1 MKKQLY
7 RILGL
12 LAVGVM
18 IVLLWFFWPSQKEN
32 APKAAHINQKQVT
45 TTPKEV
51 KAYPVTLFFHGYGGT
66 KYSMGGIIQRLCS
79 RYQAKHT
86 LDLTVNTDGTIQT
99 SGTFEQAEKSVL
111 INVLFADNKNNE
123 WNQAEWIYQALQFVK
138 AQYHIEK
145 VNVVGHSMG
154 GVSLFRFL
162 ETYQNQG
169 ELPTVEHFI
178 SIAAPFNEFLDTSNE
193 QSVDDLLQQ
202 GPTQISPRYQ
212 DFQNNIA
219 NFPKNVQVS
228 LFAGQ
233 LSASD
238 LSDGTVPLTSALAVN
253 QLLSS
258 QQIPVETFVFKG
270 ILAQHSALHANPKV
284 DKRIAEILWK

>member
-7 RILGL
+7 HILGL

-18 IVLLWFFWPSQKEN
+18 IVLLWFFWPSNKET
-32 APKAAHINQKQVT
+32 APKVAHSNHKQVT
-45 TTPKEV
+45 STQNEV
-51 KAYPVTLFFHGYGGT
+51 KSYPVTLFFHGYGGT
-66 KYSMGGIIQRLCS
+66 KHSMGGMIQRLSS
-79 RYQAKHT
+79 RYQATHT

-99 SGTFEQAEKSVL
+99 SGTFEQADKPVL

-123 WNQAEWIYQALQFVK
+123 WNQAEWIYQSLQFVK
-138 AQYHIEK
+138 AQYHVEK

-178 SIAAPFNEFLDTSNE
+178 SIAAPLNEFLDTSNE
-193 QSVDDLLQQ
+193 QSVDGLLQQ

-219 NFPKNVQVS
+219 NFPKNIQVS

-258 QQIPVETFVFKG
+258 QQIPVKTFVFKG
-270 ILAQHSALHANPKV
+270 VLAQHSALHANPKV

>member
-7 RILGL
+7 HILGL

-18 IVLLWFFWPSQKEN
+18 IVLLWFFWPSNKET

-66 KYSMGGIIQRLCS
+66 KHSMGGMIQRLSS
-79 RYQAKHT
+79 RYQATHT

-99 SGTFEQAEKSVL
+99 SGTFEQADKPVL

-138 AQYHIEK
+138 TQYHVEK

-178 SIAAPFNEFLDTSNE
+178 SIAAPLNEFLDTSNE
-193 QSVDDLLQQ
+193 QSVDGLLQQ

-270 ILAQHSALHANPKV
+270 VLAQHSALHANPKV

>member
-18 IVLLWFFWPSQKEN
+18 IVLLWFFWPSHKET
-32 APKAAHINQKQVT
+32 APKVAHINQKQVT

-66 KYSMGGIIQRLCS
+66 KHSMGGMIQRLSS
-79 RYQAKHT
+79 RYQATHT

-99 SGTFEQAEKSVL
+99 SGTFEQADKPVL

-123 WNQAEWIYQALQFVK
+123 WNQAEWIYQSLQFVK
-138 AQYHIEK
+138 AQYHVEK

-178 SIAAPFNEFLDTSNE
+178 SIAAPLNEFLDTSNE
-193 QSVDDLLQQ
+193 QSVDGLLQQ

-219 NFPKNVQVS
+219 KFPKNVQVS

-270 ILAQHSALHANPKV
+270 VLAQHSALHANPKV

>member
-7 RILGL
+7 HILGL

-18 IVLLWFFWPSQKEN
+18 IVLLWFFWPSNKET

-45 TTPKEV
+45 STQNEV
-51 KAYPVTLFFHGYGGT
+51 KSYPVTLFFHGYGGT
-66 KYSMGGIIQRLCS
+66 KHSMGGMIQRLSS
-79 RYQAKHT
+79 RYQATHT

-99 SGTFEQAEKSVL
+99 SGTFEQADKPVL

-123 WNQAEWIYQALQFVK
+123 WNQAEWIYQSLQFVK
-138 AQYHIEK
+138 AQYHVEK

-169 ELPTVEHFI
+169 EMPTVEHFI
-178 SIAAPFNEFLDTSNE
+178 SIAAPLNEFLDTSNE
-193 QSVDDLLQQ
+193 QSVDGLLQQ

-258 QQIPVETFVFKG
+258 QQIPVKTFVFKG
-270 ILAQHSALHANPKV
+270 VLAQHSALHANPKV

>member
-7 RILGL
+7 HILGL

-18 IVLLWFFWPSQKEN
+18 IVLLWFFWPSNKET

-51 KAYPVTLFFHGYGGT
+51 KSYPVTLFFHGYGGT
-66 KYSMGGIIQRLCS
+66 KHSMGGMIQRLSS
-79 RYQAKHT
+79 RYQATHT

-138 AQYHIEK
+138 AQYHVEK

-178 SIAAPFNEFLDTSNE
+178 SIAAPLNEFLDTSNE
-193 QSVDDLLQQ
+193 QSVDGLLQQ

-270 ILAQHSALHANPKV
+270 VLAQHSALHANPKV

>member
-7 RILGL
+7 RMLGL

-18 IVLLWFFWPSQKEN
+18 IVLLWFFWPSHKET

-66 KYSMGGIIQRLCS
+66 KHSMGGIIQRLCS
-79 RYQAKHT
+79 RYQATHT

-99 SGTFEQAEKSVL
+99 SGTFEQADKPVL

-138 AQYHIEK
+138 AQYHVEK

-233 LSASD
+233 LTASD

-284 DKRIAEILWK
+284 DKKIAEILWK

>member
-18 IVLLWFFWPSQKEN
+18 IVLLWFFWPSNKET

-45 TTPKEV
+45 STQNEV
-51 KAYPVTLFFHGYGGT
+51 KSYPVTLFFHGYGGT
-66 KYSMGGIIQRLCS
+66 KHSMGGMIQRLCS
-79 RYQAKHT
+79 RYQATHT

-138 AQYHIEK
+138 TQYHVEK

-178 SIAAPFNEFLDTSNE
+178 SIAAPLNEFLDTSNE
-193 QSVDDLLQQ
+193 QSVDGLLQQ

-270 ILAQHSALHANPKV
+270 VLAQHSALHANPKV

>member
-7 RILGL
+7 HIFGL

-18 IVLLWFFWPSQKEN
+18 IVLLWFFWPSHKEN
-32 APKAAHINQKQVT
+32 APKAAHSNHKQVT

-66 KYSMGGIIQRLCS
+66 KHSMGGMIQRLSS
-79 RYQAKHT
+79 RYQATHT

-99 SGTFEQAEKSVL
+99 SGTFEQADKPVL

-123 WNQAEWIYQALQFVK
+123 WNQAEWIYQSLQFVK
-138 AQYHIEK
+138 AQYHVEK

-178 SIAAPFNEFLDTSNE
+178 SIAAPLNEFLDTSNE
-193 QSVDDLLQQ
+193 QSVDGLLQQ

>member
-7 RILGL
+7 HILGL

-18 IVLLWFFWPSQKEN
+18 IVLLWFFWPSNKET
-32 APKAAHINQKQVT
+32 APKAEHINQKHVT

-51 KAYPVTLFFHGYGGT
+51 KSYPVTLFFHGYGGT
-66 KYSMGGIIQRLCS
+66 KHSMGGIIQRLCS

-86 LDLTVNTDGTIQT
+86 LDMTVNTDGTIQT
-99 SGTFEQAEKSVL
+99 SGTFEQADKPVL

-138 AQYHIEK
+138 AQYHIEN

-193 QSVDDLLQQ
+193 QSVDYLLQQ

-238 LSDGTVPLTSALAVN
+238 LSDGTVPLTSALSVN

-270 ILAQHSALHANPKV
+270 ILSQHSALHANPKV
-284 DKRIAEILWK
+284 DKKIAEILWK

>member
-18 IVLLWFFWPSQKEN
+18 IVLLWFFWPSHKEN
-32 APKAAHINQKQVT
+32 APKAAHMNHKQVT
-45 TTPKEV
+45 STQEEV
-51 KAYPVTLFFHGYGGT
+51 KSYPVTLFFHGYGGT
-66 KYSMGGIIQRLCS
+66 KHSMGGIIQRLCS
-79 RYQAKHT
+79 RYQATHT

-99 SGTFEQAEKSVL
+99 SGTFEQADKPVL

-138 AQYHIEK
+138 AQYHVEK

-169 ELPTVEHFI
+169 DLPTVEHFI
-178 SIAAPFNEFLDTSNE
+178 SIAAPLNEFLDTSNE
-193 QSVDDLLQQ
+193 QSVDGLLQQ

>member
-7 RILGL
+7 HILGL

-18 IVLLWFFWPSQKEN
+18 IVLLWFFWPSNKET

-66 KYSMGGIIQRLCS
+66 KHSMGGMIQRLSS
-79 RYQAKHT
+79 RYQATHT

-99 SGTFEQAEKSVL
+99 SGTFEQADKPVL

-138 AQYHIEK
+138 TQYHVEK

-178 SIAAPFNEFLDTSNE
+178 SIAAPLNEFLDTSNE
-193 QSVDDLLQQ
+193 QSVDGLLQQ

-233 LSASD
+233 LSTSD

-270 ILAQHSALHANPKV
+270 VLAQHSALHANPKV

>member
-7 RILGL
+7 HILGL

-18 IVLLWFFWPSQKEN
+18 IVLLWFFWPSNKET
-32 APKAAHINQKQVT
+32 APKVAHSNHKQVT
-45 TTPKEV
+45 STQNEV
-51 KAYPVTLFFHGYGGT
+51 KSYPVTLFFHGYGGT
-66 KYSMGGIIQRLCS
+66 KHSMGGMIQRLSS
-79 RYQAKHT
+79 RYQATHT

-99 SGTFEQAEKSVL
+99 SGTFEQADKPVL

-123 WNQAEWIYQALQFVK
+123 WNQAEWIYQSLQFVK
-138 AQYHIEK
+138 AQYHVEK

-162 ETYQNQG
+162 ATYQNQG

-178 SIAAPFNEFLDTSNE
+178 SIAAPLNEFLDTSNE
-193 QSVDDLLQQ
+193 QSVDGLLQQ

-270 ILAQHSALHANPKV
+270 VLAQHSALHANPKV

>member
-18 IVLLWFFWPSQKEN
+18 IVLLWFFWPSNKET

-66 KYSMGGIIQRLCS
+66 KHSMGGMIQRLSS
-79 RYQAKHT
+79 RYQATHT

-138 AQYHIEK
+138 TQYHVEK

-178 SIAAPFNEFLDTSNE
+178 SIAAPLNEFLDTSNE
-193 QSVDDLLQQ
+193 QSVDGLLQQ

-270 ILAQHSALHANPKV
+270 VLAQHSALHANPKV

>member
-7 RILGL
+7 HILGL

-18 IVLLWFFWPSQKEN
+18 IVLLWFFWPSNKET
-32 APKAAHINQKQVT
+32 APKVAHSNHKQVT
-45 TTPKEV
+45 STQNEV
-51 KAYPVTLFFHGYGGT
+51 KSYPVTLFFHGYGGT
-66 KYSMGGIIQRLCS
+66 KHSMGGMIQRLSS
-79 RYQAKHT
+79 RYQATHT

-138 AQYHIEK
+138 TQYHVEK

-178 SIAAPFNEFLDTSNE
+178 SIAAPLNEFLDTSNE
-193 QSVDDLLQQ
+193 QSVDGLLQQ

-270 ILAQHSALHANPKV
+270 VLAQHSALHANPKV

>member
-7 RILGL
+7 HILGL

-18 IVLLWFFWPSQKEN
+18 IVLLWFFWPSNKET
-32 APKAAHINQKQVT
+32 APKVAHSNHKQVT
-45 TTPKEV
+45 STQNEV
-51 KAYPVTLFFHGYGGT
+51 KSYPVTLFFHGYGGT
-66 KYSMGGIIQRLCS
+66 KHSMGGMIQRLSS
-79 RYQAKHT
+79 RYQATHT

-99 SGTFEQAEKSVL
+99 SGTFEQADKPVL

-138 AQYHIEK
+138 TQYHVEK

-169 ELPTVEHFI
+169 ELPMVEHFI
-178 SIAAPFNEFLDTSNE
+178 SIAAPLNEFLDTSNE
-193 QSVDDLLQQ
+193 QSVDGLLQQ

-270 ILAQHSALHANPKV
+270 VLAQHSALHANPKV

>member
-7 RILGL
+7 HILGL

-18 IVLLWFFWPSQKEN
+18 IVLLWFFWPSNKET
-32 APKAAHINQKQVT
+32 APKAAHSNQKQVT

-66 KYSMGGIIQRLCS
+66 KHSMGGMIQRLSS
-79 RYQAKHT
+79 RYQATHT

-99 SGTFEQAEKSVL
+99 SGTFEQADKPVL

-138 AQYHIEK
+138 TQYHVEK

-178 SIAAPFNEFLDTSNE
+178 SIAAPLNEFLDTSNE
-193 QSVDDLLQQ
+193 QSLDQLLQQ

-219 NFPKNVQVS
+219 NFPKNVRVS

-233 LSASD
+233 LSTSD

-270 ILAQHSALHANPKV
+270 VLAQHSALHANPKV
-284 DKRIAEILWK
+284 DKRIVEILWK

>member
-1 MKKQLY
+1 MFY
-7 RILGL
+7 FG
-12 LAVGVM
+12 
-18 IVLLWFFWPSQKEN
+18 FFWPSNKET
-32 APKAAHINQKQVT
+32 APKAAHSNQKQVT

-66 KYSMGGIIQRLCS
+66 KHSMGGMIQRLSS
-79 RYQAKHT
+79 RYQATHT

-99 SGTFEQAEKSVL
+99 SGTFEQADKPVL

-138 AQYHIEK
+138 TQYHVEK

-178 SIAAPFNEFLDTSNE
+178 SIAAPLNEFLDTSNE
-193 QSVDDLLQQ
+193 QSVDGLLQQ

-270 ILAQHSALHANPKV
+270 VLAQHSALHANPKV

>member
-18 IVLLWFFWPSQKEN
+18 IVLLWFFWPSNKET

-45 TTPKEV
+45 STQNEV
-51 KAYPVTLFFHGYGGT
+51 KSYPVTLFFHGYGET
-66 KYSMGGIIQRLCS
+66 KHSMGGMIQRLCS
-79 RYQAKHT
+79 RYQATHT

-99 SGTFEQAEKSVL
+99 SGTFEQADKPVL

-123 WNQAEWIYQALQFVK
+123 WNQAEWIYQSLQFVK
-138 AQYHIEK
+138 AQYHVEK

-178 SIAAPFNEFLDTSNE
+178 SIAAPLNEFLDTSNE
-193 QSVDDLLQQ
+193 QSVDGLLQQ

>member
-7 RILGL
+7 HILGL

-18 IVLLWFFWPSQKEN
+18 IVLLWFFWPSNKET
-32 APKAAHINQKQVT
+32 APKVAHSNHKQVT
-45 TTPKEV
+45 STQNEV
-51 KAYPVTLFFHGYGGT
+51 KSYPVTLFFHGYGGT
-66 KYSMGGIIQRLCS
+66 KHSMGGMIQRLSS
-79 RYQAKHT
+79 RYQATHT

-99 SGTFEQAEKSVL
+99 SGTFEQADKPVL

-123 WNQAEWIYQALQFVK
+123 WNQAEWIYQSLQFVK
-138 AQYHIEK
+138 AQYHVEK

-178 SIAAPFNEFLDTSNE
+178 SIAAPLNEFLDTSNE
-193 QSVDDLLQQ
+193 QSVDGLLQQ

-270 ILAQHSALHANPKV
+270 VLAQHSALHANPKV
-284 DKRIAEILWK
+284 DKRIVEILWK

>member
-99 SGTFEQAEKSVL
+99 SGTFEQADKPVL

-138 AQYHIEK
+138 TQYHVEK

>member
-7 RILGL
+7 HILGL

-18 IVLLWFFWPSQKEN
+18 IVLLWFFWPSNKET
-32 APKAAHINQKQVT
+32 APKVAHSNHKQVT
-45 TTPKEV
+45 STQNEV
-51 KAYPVTLFFHGYGGT
+51 KSYPVTLFFHGYGGT
-66 KYSMGGIIQRLCS
+66 KHSMGGMIQRLCS
-79 RYQAKHT
+79 RYQATHT

-99 SGTFEQAEKSVL
+99 SGTFEQAEKSIL

-138 AQYHIEK
+138 TQYHVEK

-178 SIAAPFNEFLDTSNE
+178 SIAAPLNEFLDTSNE
-193 QSVDDLLQQ
+193 QSVDGLLQQ

>member
-7 RILGL
+7 HILGL

-18 IVLLWFFWPSQKEN
+18 IVLLWFFWSSNKET
-32 APKAAHINQKQVT
+32 APKVAHSNHKQVT
-45 TTPKEV
+45 STQNEV
-51 KAYPVTLFFHGYGGT
+51 KSYPVTLFFHGYGGT
-66 KYSMGGIIQRLCS
+66 KHSMGGMIQRLSS
-79 RYQAKHT
+79 RYQATHT

-99 SGTFEQAEKSVL
+99 SGTFEQADKPVL

-123 WNQAEWIYQALQFVK
+123 WNQAEWIYQSLQFVK
-138 AQYHIEK
+138 AQYHVEK

-178 SIAAPFNEFLDTSNE
+178 SIAAPLNEFLDTSNE
-193 QSVDDLLQQ
+193 QSVDGLLQQ

-270 ILAQHSALHANPKV
+270 VLAQHSALHANPKV

>member
-7 RILGL
+7 HILGL

-18 IVLLWFFWPSQKEN
+18 IVLLWFFWPSNKET

-45 TTPKEV
+45 STQNEV
-51 KAYPVTLFFHGYGGT
+51 KSYPVTLFFHGYGGT
-66 KYSMGGIIQRLCS
+66 KHSMGGMIQRLCS
-79 RYQAKHT
+79 RYQATHT

-99 SGTFEQAEKSVL
+99 SGTFEQADKPVL

-138 AQYHIEK
+138 TQYHVEK

-178 SIAAPFNEFLDTSNE
+178 SIAAPLNEFLDTSNE
-193 QSVDDLLQQ
+193 QSVDGLLQQ

-270 ILAQHSALHANPKV
+270 VLAQHSALHANPKV
-284 DKRIAEILWK
+284 DKRIVEILWK

>member
-7 RILGL
+7 HILGL

-18 IVLLWFFWPSQKEN
+18 IVLLWFFWPSNKET
-32 APKAAHINQKQVT
+32 APKVAHSNHKQVT
-45 TTPKEV
+45 STQNEV
-51 KAYPVTLFFHGYGGT
+51 KSYPVTLFFHGYGGT
-66 KYSMGGIIQRLCS
+66 KHSMGGMIQRLSS
-79 RYQAKHT
+79 RYQATHT

-99 SGTFEQAEKSVL
+99 SGTFEQADKPVL

-138 AQYHIEK
+138 AQYHVEK

-178 SIAAPFNEFLDTSNE
+178 SIAAPLNEFLDTSNE
-193 QSVDDLLQQ
+193 QSVDGLLQQ

-270 ILAQHSALHANPKV
+270 VLAQHSALHANPKV

>member
-99 SGTFEQAEKSVL
+99 SGTFEQADRLVL

-138 AQYHIEK
+138 TQY
-145 VNVVGHSMG
+145 
-154 GVSLFRFL
+154 
-162 ETYQNQG
+162 
-169 ELPTVEHFI
+169 P
-178 SIAAPFNEFLDTSNE
+178 
-193 QSVDDLLQQ
+193 
-202 GPTQISPRYQ
+202 
-212 DFQNNIA
+212 
-219 NFPKNVQVS
+219 
-228 LFAGQ
+228 
-233 LSASD
+233 
-238 LSDGTVPLTSALAVN
+238 
-253 QLLSS
+253 
-258 QQIPVETFVFKG
+258 
-270 ILAQHSALHANPKV
+270 
-284 DKRIAEILWK
+284 

>member
-7 RILGL
+7 HILGL

-18 IVLLWFFWPSQKEN
+18 IVLLWFFWPSNKET

-45 TTPKEV
+45 STQNEV
-51 KAYPVTLFFHGYGGT
+51 KSYPVTLFFHGYGGT
-66 KYSMGGIIQRLCS
+66 KHSMGGMIQRLCS
-79 RYQAKHT
+79 RYQATHT

-99 SGTFEQAEKSVL
+99 SGTFEQADKPVL

-138 AQYHIEK
+138 AQYHVEK

>member
-7 RILGL
+7 HILGL

-18 IVLLWFFWPSQKEN
+18 IVLLWFFWPSNKET
-32 APKAAHINQKQVT
+32 APKVAHSNHKQVT
-45 TTPKEV
+45 STQNEV

-66 KYSMGGIIQRLCS
+66 KHSMGGMIQRLSS
-79 RYQAKHT
+79 RYQATHT

-99 SGTFEQAEKSVL
+99 SGTFEQADKPVL

-123 WNQAEWIYQALQFVK
+123 WNQAEWIYQSLQFVK
-138 AQYHIEK
+138 AQYHVEK

-178 SIAAPFNEFLDTSNE
+178 SIAAPLNEFLDTSNE
-193 QSVDDLLQQ
+193 QSVDGLLQQ

-270 ILAQHSALHANPKV
+270 VLAQHSALHANPKV

>member
-7 RILGL
+7 HILGL

-18 IVLLWFFWPSQKEN
+18 IVLLWFFWPSNKET
-32 APKAAHINQKQVT
+32 APKVAHSNHKQVT
-45 TTPKEV
+45 STQNEV
-51 KAYPVTLFFHGYGGT
+51 KSYPVTLFFHGYGGT
-66 KYSMGGIIQRLCS
+66 KHSMGGMIQRLSS
-79 RYQAKHT
+79 RYQATHT

-99 SGTFEQAEKSVL
+99 SGTFEQADKPVL

-123 WNQAEWIYQALQFVK
+123 WNQAEWIYQSLQFVK
-138 AQYHIEK
+138 AQYHVEK

-178 SIAAPFNEFLDTSNE
+178 SIAAPLNEFLDTSNE
-193 QSVDDLLQQ
+193 QSVDGLLQQ

>member
-18 IVLLWFFWPSQKEN
+18 VVLLWFFWPSNKET
-32 APKAAHINQKQVT
+32 APKAAHSNHKQVT
-45 TTPKEV
+45 STQNEV
-51 KAYPVTLFFHGYGGT
+51 KSYPVTLFFHGYGGT
-66 KYSMGGIIQRLCS
+66 KHSMGGMIQRLCS
-79 RYQAKHT
+79 SYQATHT

-99 SGTFEQAEKSVL
+99 SGTFEQADKPVL

-123 WNQAEWIYQALQFVK
+123 WNQAEWIYQSLQFVK
-138 AQYHIEK
+138 AQYHVEK

-178 SIAAPFNEFLDTSNE
+178 AIAAPFNEFLDTSNE
-193 QSVDDLLQQ
+193 QSVDGLLQQ

-270 ILAQHSALHANPKV
+270 VLAQHSALHANPKV

>member
-18 IVLLWFFWPSQKEN
+18 IVLLWFFWPSNKET

-66 KYSMGGIIQRLCS
+66 KHSMGGMIQRLCS
-79 RYQAKHT
+79 RYQATHT

-99 SGTFEQAEKSVL
+99 SGTFEQADKPVL

-138 AQYHIEK
+138 TQYHVEK

-178 SIAAPFNEFLDTSNE
+178 SIAAPLNEFLDTSNE
-193 QSVDDLLQQ
+193 QSVDGLLQQ

-270 ILAQHSALHANPKV
+270 VLAQHSALHANPKV

>member
-18 IVLLWFFWPSQKEN
+18 IVLLWFFWPSNKET

-45 TTPKEV
+45 STQNEV
-51 KAYPVTLFFHGYGGT
+51 KSYPVTLFFHGYGGT
-66 KYSMGGIIQRLCS
+66 KHSMGGMIQRLCS
-79 RYQAKHT
+79 RYQATHT

-99 SGTFEQAEKSVL
+99 SGTFEQADKPVL

-123 WNQAEWIYQALQFVK
+123 WNQAEWIYQSLQFVK
-138 AQYHIEK
+138 AQYHVEK

-178 SIAAPFNEFLDTSNE
+178 SIAAPLNEFLDTSNE
-193 QSVDDLLQQ
+193 QSVDGLLQQ

>member
-7 RILGL
+7 HILGL

-18 IVLLWFFWPSQKEN
+18 IVLLWFFWPSNKET
-32 APKAAHINQKQVT
+32 APKVAHSNHKQVT
-45 TTPKEV
+45 STQNEV
-51 KAYPVTLFFHGYGGT
+51 KSYPVTLFFHGYGGT
-66 KYSMGGIIQRLCS
+66 KHSMGGMIQRLSS
-79 RYQAKHT
+79 RYQATHT

-99 SGTFEQAEKSVL
+99 SGTFEQADKPVL

-123 WNQAEWIYQALQFVK
+123 WNQAEWIYQSLQFVK
-138 AQYHIEK
+138 AQYHVEK

-178 SIAAPFNEFLDTSNE
+178 SIAAPLNEFLDTSNE
-193 QSVDDLLQQ
+193 QSMDQLLQQ

-233 LSASD
+233 LTASD

-270 ILAQHSALHANPKV
+270 VLAQHSALHANPKV

>member
-18 IVLLWFFWPSQKEN
+18 IVLLWFFWPSNKET

-45 TTPKEV
+45 TIPKEV

-66 KYSMGGIIQRLCS
+66 KHSMGGMIQRLSS
-79 RYQAKHT
+79 RYQATHT

-99 SGTFEQAEKSVL
+99 SGTFEQADKPVL

-138 AQYHIEK
+138 TQYHVEK

-178 SIAAPFNEFLDTSNE
+178 SIAAPLNEFLDTSNE
-193 QSVDDLLQQ
+193 QSVDGLLQQ

-270 ILAQHSALHANPKV
+270 VLAQHSALHANPKV

>member
-7 RILGL
+7 HILGL

-18 IVLLWFFWPSQKEN
+18 IVLLWFFWPSNKET
-32 APKAAHINQKQVT
+32 APKVAHSNHKQVT
-45 TTPKEV
+45 STQNEV
-51 KAYPVTLFFHGYGGT
+51 KSYPVTLFFHGYGGT
-66 KYSMGGIIQRLCS
+66 KHSMGGMIQRLCS
-79 RYQAKHT
+79 RYQATHT

-138 AQYHIEK
+138 TQYHVEK

-178 SIAAPFNEFLDTSNE
+178 SIAAPLNEFLDTSNE
-193 QSVDDLLQQ
+193 QSVDGLLQQ

-270 ILAQHSALHANPKV
+270 VLAQHSALHANPKV

>member
-7 RILGL
+7 HILGL

-18 IVLLWFFWPSQKEN
+18 IVLLWFFWPSNKET
-32 APKAAHINQKQVT
+32 APKVAHSNHKQVT
-45 TTPKEV
+45 STQNEV

-66 KYSMGGIIQRLCS
+66 KHSMGGMIQRLSS
-79 RYQAKHT
+79 RYQATHT

-99 SGTFEQAEKSVL
+99 SGTFEQADKPVL

-138 AQYHIEK
+138 TQYHVEK

-178 SIAAPFNEFLDTSNE
+178 SIAAPLNEFLDTSNE
-193 QSVDDLLQQ
+193 QSVDGLLQQ

-270 ILAQHSALHANPKV
+270 VLAQHSALHANPKV

>member
-7 RILGL
+7 HILGL

-18 IVLLWFFWPSQKEN
+18 IVLLWFFWPSNKET
-32 APKAAHINQKQVT
+32 APKVAHSNHKQVT
-45 TTPKEV
+45 STQNEV
-51 KAYPVTLFFHGYGGT
+51 KSYPVTLFFHGYGGT
-66 KYSMGGIIQRLCS
+66 KHSMGGMIQRLSS
-79 RYQAKHT
+79 RYQATHT

-99 SGTFEQAEKSVL
+99 SGTFEQADKPVL

-123 WNQAEWIYQALQFVK
+123 WNQAEWIYQSLQFVK
-138 AQYHIEK
+138 AQYHVEK

-169 ELPTVEHFI
+169 ELPTIEHFI
-178 SIAAPFNEFLDTSNE
+178 SIAAPLNEFLDTSNE
-193 QSVDDLLQQ
+193 QSVDGLLQQ

-258 QQIPVETFVFKG
+258 QQIPVEIFVFKG
-270 ILAQHSALHANPKV
+270 VLAQHSALHANPKV

>member
-7 RILGL
+7 HILGL

-18 IVLLWFFWPSQKEN
+18 IVLLWFFWPSNKET

-45 TTPKEV
+45 STQNEV
-51 KAYPVTLFFHGYGGT
+51 KSYPVTLFFHGYGGT
-66 KYSMGGIIQRLCS
+66 KHSMGGMIQRLSS
-79 RYQAKHT
+79 RYQATHT

-99 SGTFEQAEKSVL
+99 SGTFEQADKPVL

-123 WNQAEWIYQALQFVK
+123 WNQAEWIYQSLQFVK
-138 AQYHIEK
+138 AQYHVEK

-178 SIAAPFNEFLDTSNE
+178 SIAAPLNEFLDTSNE
-193 QSVDDLLQQ
+193 QSVDGLLQQ

-270 ILAQHSALHANPKV
+270 VLAQHSALHANPKV

>member
-18 IVLLWFFWPSQKEN
+18 IVLLWFFWPSHKEN
-32 APKAAHINQKQVT
+32 APKAAHSNQKQVT

-66 KYSMGGIIQRLCS
+66 KHSMGGMIQRLSS
-79 RYQAKHT
+79 RYQATHT

-99 SGTFEQAEKSVL
+99 SGTFEQADKPVL

-123 WNQAEWIYQALQFVK
+123 WNQAEWIYQTLQFVK
-138 AQYHIEK
+138 TQYHVEK

-178 SIAAPFNEFLDTSNE
+178 SIAAPLNEFLDTSNE
-193 QSVDDLLQQ
+193 QSVDGLLQQ

-270 ILAQHSALHANPKV
+270 VLAQHSALHANPKV

>member
-18 IVLLWFFWPSQKEN
+18 IVLLWVFWPSNKETAQKASHSN
-32 APKAAHINQKQVT
+32 HKQVT
-45 TTPKEV
+45 STQKEV
-51 KAYPVTLFFHGYGGT
+51 KSYPVTLFFHGYGGT
-66 KYSMGGIIQRLCS
+66 KYSMGGMIQRLCS
-79 RYQAKHT
+79 RYQATHT

-99 SGTFEQAEKSVL
+99 SGTFEQAAKPVL

-138 AQYHIEK
+138 VQYHVEK

-154 GVSLFRFL
+154 GVSLFHFL

-169 ELPTVEHFI
+169 ELPTVTHFI

-193 QSVDDLLQQ
+193 QSMDQLLQQ

-233 LSASD
+233 LTSSD